1 MKAGGYQ
8 IIRVINE
15 DIFDNTEF
23 VLNKILEYKNSPLSS
38 WRGVG
43 GEGYQTPVQIAI
55 LAPTE
60 ILARQ
65 HFASSMKLLAEFGI
79 TSDFLVG
86 GLTPKQKTDVKFRL
100 KNGDISVIIGTHA
113 LIEDTVHFEN
123 LTFTIVDEQHR
134 F

>member
-1 MKAGGYQ
+1 MIAA
-8 IIRVINE
+8 IHA
-15 DIFDNTEF
+15 
-23 VLNKILEYKNSPLSS
+23 ILETRKQ
-38 WRGVG
+38 
-43 GEGYQTPVQIAI
+43 EGTMPVQIAI

-65 HFASSMKLLAEFGI
+65 HFASSMKLLSSFGI

-86 GLTPKQKTDVKFRL
+86 GLTPKQKTDVKARL

-123 LTFTIVDEQHR
+123 LAFTIVDEQHR
-134 F
+134 FGVEQRRALEQYSSSIKTSEK